1 MSHDGTA
8 AFGGPQQHR
17 AHFYTDEAELV
28 ATIGAFALVGL
39 AGGEPVVIVA
49 RERRLAAL
57 RREFADIARTE
68 QAEDGRATL
77 LDAERLLA
85 VLMPDGRVD
94 PAAFSE
100 HVSSLLD
107 RVRRVTGGARLQVY
121 GEMVD
126 VLVDNRQ
133 YAAAEALESL
143 WNVELSRAPAHLL
156 CGYHLDAFPG
166 TVGADALD
174 RVCGQHGTI
183 DIGDSPREE
192 RPDVSRLRAVHRDRE
207 QSRLTTALIDAHR
220 RMEVALL
227 AAGVAHDLNNLLSP
241 ITLAA
246 EDLLEHSPTDEV
258 REAAEMIL
266 SGAQRSAELVRALVR
281 ASRPSTGR
289 RPVAVQKIVSEV
301 VTLLKSQLTHVR
313 VRLEFD
319 ADVPPVLAH
328 ESAMVQVVLN
338 LLKNAR
344 EAVGELGGH
353 ITVRVARDTA
363 PHGPTREWTRLSV
376 IDNGCGMSAVTLAH
390 LFEPFYSTKH
400 DGHGIGLAAVQHLVT
415 AMGGLLDVVS
425 HEGTGTTFSVWMP
438 ALPST
443 AVTPLPTAT

>member
-1 MSHDGTA
+1 MSYDGTSGI
-8 AFGGPQQHR
+8 GGHQHR

-39 AGGEPVVIVA
+39 ADRTPVIIVA
-49 RERRLAAL
+49 RDRRLAAL
-57 RREFADIARTE
+57 RQEFSELARAE
-68 QAEDGRATL
+68 QCHDGRVTL
-77 LDAERLLA
+77 VDAAALLA
-85 VLMPDGRVD
+85 LLMPDGRVD
-94 PAAFSE
+94 RDAFAAE
-100 HVSSLLD
+100 
-107 RVRRVTGGARLQVY
+107 VTARLDQVRTATGSERLHVY

-126 VLVDNRQ
+126 VLVDARQ
-133 YAAAEALESL
+133 YMAAEALEAL
-143 WNVELSRAPAHLL
+143 WNAELERAPTVLL

-166 TVGADALD
+166 TAGAEALD
-174 RVCGQHGTI
+174 HICGQHSTI
-183 DIGDSPREE
+183 EVGDSPLED
-192 RPDVSRLRAVHRDRE
+192 RPDVVRLRAAHRDRE

-246 EDLLEHSPTDEV
+246 EDLLANAPNDEV
-258 REAAEMIL
+258 RETATVIL
-266 SGAQRSAELVRALVR
+266 SGAQRSGELVRALVR

-289 RPVAVQKIVSEV
+289 RPVAVPKVVSEV

-328 ESAMVQVVLN
+328 ESALVQVVLN
-338 LLKNAR
+338 LVKNAR
-344 EAVGELGGH
+344 EAVAESGGQ

-363 PHGPTREWTRLSV
+363 PDGPTREWTRVSV
-376 IDNGCGMSAVTLAH
+376 IDNGCGMSAVTQAH

-400 DGHGIGLAAVQHLVT
+400 DGHGIGLAAVQHLIT
-415 AMGGLLDVVS
+415 AMGGLIDVVS

-438 ALPST
+438 ALPAAS
-443 AVTPLPTAT
+443 ATPLPTAT

>member
-1 MSHDGTA
+1 MSKDGSTRI
-8 AFGGPQQHR
+8 GGHEHR

-28 ATIGAFALVGL
+28 ATIGAFALV
-39 AGGEPVVIVA
+39 AMSAHQPVVVVA
-49 RERRLAAL
+49 RERRLNAL
-57 RREFADIARTE
+57 RREFGDIAA
-68 QAEDGRATL
+68 AESAADGRATL
-77 LDAERLLA
+77 LDAEHLLA
-85 VLMPDGRVD
+85 VLMPDGRLD
-94 PAAFSE
+94 PVVFAAQ
-100 HVSSLLD
+100 VSRRLD
-107 RVRRVTGGARLQVY
+107 QVRRAAGTDRLHVY

-126 VLVDNRQ
+126 VLVESRQ
-133 YAAAEALESL
+133 YAAAEALEAM
-143 WNVELSRAPAHLL
+143 WNDELARAPTVLL

-166 TVGADALD
+166 TVGAEALD
-174 RVCGQHGTI
+174 RVCGQHSDI
-183 DIGDSPREE
+183 AIGDSPRED
-192 RPDVSRLRAVHRDRE
+192 RPDVVRLRAVHRDRE

-220 RMEVALL
+220 RMEVAQV

-246 EDLLEHSPTDEV
+246 EDLLASAPTDEV
-258 REAAEMIL
+258 RESATLIL

-289 RPVAVQKIVSEV
+289 RPVAVPKVVSEV
-301 VTLLKSQLTHVR
+301 ITLLKSQLSHIR

-328 ESAMVQVVLN
+328 ESALVQVILN
-338 LLKNAR
+338 LVKNAR
-344 EAVGELGGH
+344 EAVGEAGGQ

-363 PHGPTREWTRLSV
+363 AQGPTREWTRLSV

-400 DGHGIGLAAVQHLVT
+400 DGHGIGLAAVQHLIT
-415 AMGGLLDVVS
+415 SMGGLIDVVS

-438 ALPST
+438 AHP
-443 AVTPLPTAT
+443 AAATPLPTGT